1 MNMSAAGPS
10 QGTRPLGGAARS
22 VVRGGAIGR
31 TLVVALAV
39 LTAVSGCGTTQ
50 NFSIYDYLPV
60 PPAFSL
66 RWLWNSKKPGPLP
79 ELKPSATA
87 SVNWTASVGKAV
99 PGFAPIVTNDAI
111 YASSTDGTVVR
122 IDAANGRQVWRISA
136 GKALSGGVGADGTTV
151 AVGTDKGEVLAFD
164 TDGKPLWTAY
174 VSSEVIAPPR
184 VSGAIVIV
192 FSGDGRIYGLA
203 AADGKTAW
211 VDQRIN
217 PPLTVR
223 NAAGG
228 VVSRGG
234 LLVGTPGGRLLAV
247 DAHTGTVAW
256 EGAVATPRGAT
267 ELERIADVTSLPYV
281 DEKEVCA
288 AAYQGRVACF
298 ELVRG
303 TLIWSRDVSS
313 LAGITAD
320 AQRLYVVDDKGV
332 VQAFDRSNGASV
344 WKQDVLAKRRIGGP
358 QLVGDDLG
366 VVDVEGY
373 LHVLSRADGAYV
385 GRLATDGSLATAQ
398 PIALGGG
405 LLWQSEKGTVFSV
418 VAR

>member
-87 SVNWTASVGKAV
+87 SVNWTASVGKGV

-111 YASSTDGTVVR
+111 YASSVDGTIVR

-136 GKALSGGVGADGTTV
+136 GKALSGGVGADATTV

-164 TDGKPLWTAY
+164 TDGKPLWTTY

-217 PPLTVR
+217 PPLTIT
-223 NAAGG
+223 AEQADD
-228 VVSRGG
+228 G
-234 LLVGTPGGRLLAV
+234 LTILDEVFSLVAR
-247 DAHTGTVAW
+247 
-256 EGAVATPRGAT
+256 
-267 ELERIADVTSLPYV
+267 DVTP
-281 DEKEVCA
+281 A
-288 AAYQGRVACF
+288 
-298 ELVRG
+298 
-303 TLIWSRDVSS
+303 
-313 LAGITAD
+313 
-320 AQRLYVVDDKGV
+320 
-332 VQAFDRSNGASV
+332 
-344 WKQDVLAKRRIGGP
+344 
-358 QLVGDDLG
+358 
-366 VVDVEGY
+366 
-373 LHVLSRADGAYV
+373 
-385 GRLATDGSLATAQ
+385 
-398 PIALGGG
+398 
-405 LLWQSEKGTVFSV
+405 
-418 VAR
+418 